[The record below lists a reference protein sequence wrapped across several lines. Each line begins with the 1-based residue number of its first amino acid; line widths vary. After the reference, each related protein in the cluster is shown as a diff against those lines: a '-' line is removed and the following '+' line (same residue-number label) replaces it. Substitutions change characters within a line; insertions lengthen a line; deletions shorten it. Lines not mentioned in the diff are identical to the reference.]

1 MSFKLKLVAYFLLVS
16 LLPLGAAAWGLHT
29 IARRSEARRVDVRL
43 QAGLRAVL
51 ASYKDELGRAGTK
64 AETLGESSRFQRA
77 LQRRDRRTLRRL
89 LSSSPDLQLHSR
101 FLTLGPARTIGPA
114 TVVSVKA
121 PSGRLL
127 GRLVAGVPLSA
138 SSVATFRDRTG
149 LSPDDTL
156 VVVVDG
162 TVVVGPAGLRGARLA
177 PPLHARTL
185 DVGGHRYR
193 TLATSPEVRRSSTA
207 LALLSPQSKID
218 NPVAAADKRLLLG
231 ILGSLVLIG
240 LVAYIVG
247 GSIVVTLG
255 RL

>member
-1 MSFKLKLVAYFLLVS
+1 RTVA
-16 LLPLGAAAWGLHT
+16 
-29 IARRSEARRVDVRL
+29 
-43 QAGLRAVL
+43 AV
-51 ASYKDELGRAGTK
+51 RAG
-64 AETLGESSRFQRA
+64 
-77 LQRRDRRTLRRL
+77 
-89 LSSSPDLQLHSR
+89 
-101 FLTLGPARTIGPA
+101 PA
-114 TVVSVKA
+114 
-121 PSGRLL
+121 
-127 GRLVAGVPLSA
+127 A
-138 SSVATFRDRTG
+138 S
-149 LSPDDTL
+149 
-156 VVVVDG
+156 
-162 TVVVGPAGLRGARLA
+162 GPAGLRDARLA

-255 RL
+255 RLADAANAVARGRLDQRVPVQGTDEFARLGLAFHDLADQLEARMAELDAERGRLRDTTARFG